1 MKLTALQL
9 RFQAAAYPRRFAAY
23 SKMKHSPYCDVVTAT
38 TYDHLALPYQFAAPA
53 RDLVDM
59 LRLPVGC
66 RVLDVGSGTGAAAI
80 PAAEAVG
87 PKGLVVAFDA
97 SVEML
102 RLLHRKMVCRE
113 VAGEVPGLPF
123 QDGSFHAV
131 MGSFV
136 LSHFKSYELGLA
148 DMIRVLRPGGRLGVT
163 AWAAGQNQ
171 FGQAWSDAAATFV
184 SREFHQHAFRE
195 IIPWDEWLSQEGN
208 LQRAL
213 EDAGLIR
220 VEVSRRTYRIAMSI
234 TDYLSLRENSVE
246 GTLLRRNL
254 QAGRWRQFRQC
265 VMDAFCERFNE
276 SVEYSREVHFGI
288 CAKSGG

>member
-1 MKLTALQL
+1 
-9 RFQAAAYPRRFAAY
+9 
-23 SKMKHSPYCDVVTAT
+23 MKHSPYCDVVTAA
-38 TYDHLALPYQFAAPA
+38 TYDQLALPYQFSAPA
-53 RDLVDM
+53 RGLVDM
-59 LRLPVGC
+59 LRLPYRG

-80 PAAEAVG
+80 PAAKAVG

-163 AWAAGQNQ
+163 AWAAGQNK
-171 FGQAWSDAAATFV
+171 FGQTWSDAAATFV

-208 LQRAL
+208 LERAL
-213 EDAGLIR
+213 ETTGLIH
-220 VEVSRRTYRIAMSI
+220 VEVSRRTYRIAMNVA
-234 TDYLSLRENSVE
+234 DYLSLREASVE
-246 GTLLRRNL
+246 GTLVRRNL
-254 QAGRWRQFRQC
+254 EAGQWDQFRQR
-265 VMDAFCERFNE
+265 VRKVFRVRFNE
-276 SVEYSREVHFGI
+276 SIEYDRDVYFGVGT
-288 CAKSGG
+288 KSGGKSAI